1 VTLHVDR
8 EGRAILVTTSDR
20 TRLFAH
26 QLTGAT
32 PGEDPSVPRR
42 IVRHGTEAIVPAR
55 ANVDVDLYEG
65 PSARGPARDAL
76 PRGTDVWVIEGPI
89 GRHASRTSEGWAF
102 VTSAP
107 AIGGWV
113 SSRHLTVSPRC
124 HDMLLPNPSFDRG
137 DLRGP
142 HGVISVDARTG
153 LEVAF
158 VTESLSL
165 ALAIDALDG
174 ACTPT
179 TRLAHVQVP
188 GDLTRVRAIA
198 QGSPDGPLAL
208 LVVTTSVEDER
219 TPGTERWSL
228 FPPGA
233 RTAGWSAEL
242 PSGAA
247 LAADQRVRVTIDD
260 TSHLQI
266 RWPDG
271 REGSARWDGTQILL
285 SPPGIDLAAAGL
297 GTAGGT
303 AQAIEGAAADPNE
316 NATP

>member
-1 VTLHVDR
+1 MSAAKLDDFIAR
-8 EGRAILVTTSDR
+8 IRAR
-20 TRLFAH
+20 RPRMLF
-26 QLTGAT
+26 GY
-32 PGEDPSVPRR
+32 PSS
-42 IVRHGTEAIVPAR
+42 ISMIA
-55 ANVDVDLYEG
+55 
-65 PSARGPARDAL
+65 
-76 PRGTDVWVIEGPI
+76 
-89 GRHASRTSEGWAF
+89 RHAVE
-102 VTSAP
+102 
-107 AIGGWV
+107 
-113 SSRHLTVSPRC
+113 
-124 HDMLLPNPSFDRG
+124 RG
-137 DLRGP
+137 IRVDDLG
-142 HGVISVDARTG
+142 I
-153 LEVAF
+153 EVAF